1 MAKKRKKEKKEEEE
15 YEFTPPEFDEKE
27 FLEKEMRDTRTI
39 LFTVGYGAVYG
50 ATAAAISIV
59 DSSYVAVGLVLL
71 LVGLFSLKYVYPIF
85 KINVQEFAKKN
96 WAGNIA
102 WFFFTFLAI
111 WVLLFNVP
119 FSDHAD
125 PDIKDLTVWVHNN
138 TTGNY
143 TAIDWK
149 QGPDGLTAWIPRDGG
164 TLATLIR
171 ATANYTVNITAAV
184 ADNGE
189 LESVKIAIGVPSG
202 YTNMTDQGESV
213 YGREVSGV
221 SLNPS
226 TGLMFYI
233 QATDEAGNYYVFYP
247 TSPIPVAS

>member
-1 MAKKRKKEKKEEEE
+1 
-15 YEFTPPEFDEKE
+15 
-27 FLEKEMRDTRTI
+27 
-39 LFTVGYGAVYG
+39 
-50 ATAAAISIV
+50 
-59 DSSYVAVGLVLL
+59 
-71 LVGLFSLKYVYPIF
+71 
-85 KINVQEFAKKN
+85 
-96 WAGNIA
+96 
-102 WFFFTFLAI
+102 
-111 WVLLFNVP
+111 
-119 FSDHAD
+119 
-125 PDIKDLTVWVHNN
+125 
-138 TTGNY
+138 
-143 TAIDWK
+143 
-149 QGPDGLTAWIPRDGG
+149 
-164 TLATLIR
+164 
-171 ATANYTVNITAAV
+171 V